1 LFSGI
6 EIKTNEVDGAR
17 DTNEEL
23 KRHIEDFDRGNF
35 RERDHLE
42 IIQINGRI
50 TLIHVCKKLDGR
62 A

>member
-1 LFSGI
+1 MFSGI
-6 EIKTNEVDGAR
+6 EIKKNEVDGAR

-23 KRHIEDFDRGNF
+23 KRHIEGFDRGNV

-42 IIQINGRI
+42 ITQINWRI